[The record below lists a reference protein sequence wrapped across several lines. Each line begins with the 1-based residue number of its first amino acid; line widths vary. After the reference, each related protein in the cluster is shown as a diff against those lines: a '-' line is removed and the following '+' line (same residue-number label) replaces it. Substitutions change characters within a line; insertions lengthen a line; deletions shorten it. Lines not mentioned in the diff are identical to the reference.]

1 MITGKD
7 ARMEI
12 KKAKDVVDS
21 NASTEDKLKAIMKSV
36 EVVSKVA
43 LSIRTS
49 LVRVMDKLGVDK
61 IQGRKPTEDREEK
74 TKKETK

>member
-1 MITGKD
+1 VITGKD

-12 KKAKDVVDS
+12 KKAKEVVDS
-21 NASTEDKLKAIMKSV
+21 DATTAEKLKAIMKSV

-49 LVRVMDKLGVDK
+49 LVRIMDKLGVDK
-61 IQGRKPTEDREEK
+61 IQSKRPAEDK
-74 TKKETK
+74 KKETK